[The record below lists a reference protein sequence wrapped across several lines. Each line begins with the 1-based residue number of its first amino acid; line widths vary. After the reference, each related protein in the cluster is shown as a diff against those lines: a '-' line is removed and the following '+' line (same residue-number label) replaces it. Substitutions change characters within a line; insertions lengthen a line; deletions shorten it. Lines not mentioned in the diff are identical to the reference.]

1 MKLGWYEVIL
11 WLVPQPFYCHLCP
24 SFPHLSGLSTQLIKL
39 KDNTE
44 TTNMYSVFT
53 GHLAKSAS
61 DYFYRNPLLTTK
73 QSYLLMSTHI
83 CAEIS
88 ACTEAKLAGILIQE
102 QQEATEEMLVYWQ
115 CHSTEDREHLHI
127 SQIMTYWTRQQ
138 EYFLWTHLSCSFLYK
153 IFLNTDSFTESVFWP
168 SKQPTWPFI
177 PSHCLWN
184 KFRTG
189 LVTTCPFACLGA
201 WHRVDQTTDRIMYFQ
216 MQP

>member
-115 CHSTEDREHLHI
+115 CHSTEIENTYTSVKLWPTELDSKSTSCEPIYLAHFYTKYSWILIPLQSQFSGPLNSLLGLLFLHI
-127 SQIMTYWTRQQ
+127 VCGTNSEQA
-138 EYFLWTHLSCSFLYK
+138 L
-153 IFLNTDSFTESVFWP
+153 
-168 SKQPTWPFI
+168 
-177 PSHCLWN
+177 
-184 KFRTG
+184 
-189 LVTTCPFACLGA
+189 
-201 WHRVDQTTDRIMYFQ
+201 
-216 MQP
+216 